1 MTAKTSRVADLN
13 VQLNGILEQANLPV
27 MMLDNDLIV
36 NYVNKATL
44 SLFKKYEA
52 KIQQQW
58 PKFKST
64 KTAVLGQSING
75 IYQTII
81 DPKNSFENT
90 EKKYWSTNINIG
102 DLTFQAYVST
112 LFNGEG
118 TPQGWSVEFKDLN
131 IQSNQD
137 PQLKELTAKL
147 DAINKVQVDGTII
160 TANENFLNT
169 VGYTLKEI
177 QNKHHSIFVEP
188 KFKASAEYKAF
199 WASLNK
205 GKFESK
211 EYKRL
216 GKGGKEV
223 WIQASYNPILD
234 ANGKPYKVVKFATDI
249 TGQKIYHSNTD
260 GQINAI
266 HKAQAVIEFNM
277 DGTII
282 TANEN
287 FLNTVGYTL
296 KEIQNKH
303 HSMFVEPEYKTS
315 AEYKEFW
322 EKLNRGEFD
331 SQEYMRL
338 GKNGKEI
345 WIQASYNPI
354 LDSNGKPYKV
364 VKFASDITEQ
374 KRFSAE
380 ATGQIEA
387 ISKAQAIIEFNM
399 DGTIITAN
407 DNFLLEEIQNQHHSM
422 FVEPEFKT
430 STEYKE
436 FWEKLNRGEFE
447 SKQYKR
453 LGKGGKE
460 VWIQASY
467 NPILDSKG
475 NPFKV
480 VKFATDITERKLY
493 SANSNGQIE
502 AIHKAQAVIEFNMDG
517 TIITANENFL
527 NLEEIQNQ
535 HHSMFVEPEY
545 KTSAE
550 YKEFW
555 EKLNRGEF
563 DSKEYRRI
571 GKGGKEIWIQASYNP
586 ILDLNGNPY
595 KVVKFASNI
604 TKQKRFSAEATGQIE
619 AISKAQAVIEFNMDG
634 TIITANENFLNT
646 VGYTLEEIQNQHHS
660 MFVEP
665 AFKASLEY
673 KEFWEQLNRGEFD
686 TKEYKRLGKGGKEI
700 WIQASYNPILDSTG
714 KPFKVVKFASDVTE
728 QKLYSA
734 NTNGQIEA
742 IHKAQ
747 AVIEFNMDG
756 TIITANENFLKTV
769 GYSLEEIQ
777 NKHHSMFVEPEM
789 KNSLEY
795 KEFWEKLNQGEFESQ
810 EYKRIGKGGKEIWI
824 QASYNPILNLNGKPY
839 KVVKFASEVTDQK
852 LVNANFSGQI
862 SAIGKAQAVIEF
874 NMDGTIITANDN
886 FLSTV
891 GYELHEI
898 QNQHHSMFAPRRI

>member
-147 DAINKVQVDGTII
+147 DAINKVQAII
-160 TANENFLNT
+160 EYENFLNT

-282 TANEN
+282 T
-287 FLNTVGYTL
+287 
-296 KEIQNKH
+296 
-303 HSMFVEPEYKTS
+303 
-315 AEYKEFW
+315 
-322 EKLNRGEFD
+322 
-331 SQEYMRL
+331 
-338 GKNGKEI
+338 
-345 WIQASYNPI
+345 
-354 LDSNGKPYKV
+354 
-364 VKFASDITEQ
+364 
-374 KRFSAE
+374 
-380 ATGQIEA
+380 
-387 ISKAQAIIEFNM
+387 
-399 DGTIITAN
+399 
-407 DNFLLEEIQNQHHSM
+407 
-422 FVEPEFKT
+422 
-430 STEYKE
+430 
-436 FWEKLNRGEFE
+436 
-447 SKQYKR
+447 
-453 LGKGGKE
+453 
-460 VWIQASY
+460 
-467 NPILDSKG
+467 
-475 NPFKV
+475 
-480 VKFATDITERKLY
+480 
-493 SANSNGQIE
+493 
-502 AIHKAQAVIEFNMDG
+502 
-517 TIITANENFL
+517 
-527 NLEEIQNQ
+527 
-535 HHSMFVEPEY
+535 
-545 KTSAE
+545 
-550 YKEFW
+550 
-555 EKLNRGEF
+555 
-563 DSKEYRRI
+563 
-571 GKGGKEIWIQASYNP
+571 
-586 ILDLNGNPY
+586 
-595 KVVKFASNI
+595 
-604 TKQKRFSAEATGQIE
+604 
-619 AISKAQAVIEFNMDG
+619 
-634 TIITANENFLNT
+634 
-646 VGYTLEEIQNQHHS
+646 
-660 MFVEP
+660 
-665 AFKASLEY
+665 
-673 KEFWEQLNRGEFD
+673 
-686 TKEYKRLGKGGKEI
+686 
-700 WIQASYNPILDSTG
+700 
-714 KPFKVVKFASDVTE
+714 
-728 QKLYSA
+728 
-734 NTNGQIEA
+734 
-742 IHKAQ
+742 
-747 AVIEFNMDG
+747 
-756 TIITANENFLKTV
+756 
-769 GYSLEEIQ
+769 
-777 NKHHSMFVEPEM
+777 
-789 KNSLEY
+789 
-795 KEFWEKLNQGEFESQ
+795 
-810 EYKRIGKGGKEIWI
+810 
-824 QASYNPILNLNGKPY
+824 
-839 KVVKFASEVTDQK
+839 
-852 LVNANFSGQI
+852 
-862 SAIGKAQAVIEF
+862 
-874 NMDGTIITANDN
+874 
-886 FLSTV
+886 
-891 GYELHEI
+891 
-898 QNQHHSMFAPRRI
+898 